1 MMGSPLRV
9 LVVDDERLARVGL
22 RRQLEALEDVRIV
35 GECASG
41 GEAVR
46 AIGETD
52 PDLVLLDIQM
62 PGMDGFEVI
71 RRVGMGRMPAV
82 VFVTAFDEY
91 AIAAFEVDAV
101 DYVLKP
107 IDPGRFRSAIRRA
120 RTRLGSEG
128 REGVEAR
135 LERLLGR
142 LESVAGEEKGEARP
156 AHGGGLR
163 RIAVRKGG
171 RVVLLDTAEV
181 GWIEAAGNYVRLHA
195 AGEAYLVRRTMKA
208 MDRELDPARFLR
220 IHRSLIVNM
229 ERVSHLEPLEGERY
243 VFVLEGG
250 TRLESSRRR
259 RGAIEAF
266 LDREG

>member
-1 MMGSPLRV
+1 MKRPVRV
-9 LVVDDERLARVGL
+9 LIVDDERLARTGL
-22 RRQLEALEDVRIV
+22 RRQLEALEGLRVA

-41 GEAVR
+41 VEAVR

-62 PGMDGFEVI
+62 PGMDAFEVI
-71 RRVGMGRMPAV
+71 RRVGMDRMPAV

-91 AIAAFEVDAV
+91 AIEAFEVDAV

-107 IDPGRFRSAIRRA
+107 IDPDRFRSAIRRA
-120 RTRLGSEG
+120 RSRLASEG
-128 REGVEAR
+128 RQEIEER
-135 LERLLGR
+135 LERLLAR
-142 LESVAGEEKGEARP
+142 LEAATGGGGGGRP
-156 AHGGGLR
+156 SRSGGLR
-163 RIAVRKGG
+163 RIAVRKAG
-171 RVVLLDTAEV
+171 RVVLLDAADV
-181 GWIEAAGNYVRLHA
+181 DWIESAGNYVRLHA
-195 AGEAYLVRRTMKA
+195 SGEKYLVRRTMKA
-208 MDRELDPARFLR
+208 MVRELDPGTFLR
-220 IHRSLIVNM
+220 IHRSTLVNM
-229 ERVSHLEPLEGERY
+229 ERVSHLEPGGGERY